1 MAYDATD
8 LRSTLPASRPPGA
21 AAAPERFSGSEHVTF
36 RDLAPADKSTDVST
50 WYARGQNFVV
60 GYSELDG
67 TATFTRAGQPDEY
80 VVLLADD
87 TLAATVRTPGEDV
100 SASGRT
106 MLVVPPGDSTV
117 TVTGRGRV
125 LRLLTT
131 RSDDVAALAANAGS
145 YTEPHENIPPFA
157 PWPQPVGGY
166 RVRSYDLTVP
176 PLSNPP
182 FRLYRCTTFMVN
194 FIDPKQGPRDPAK
207 LSPHHHD
214 DFEQCSI
221 VLAGQYVHHIRW
233 PWTTNKAN
241 WRADEHETVLAPA
254 VTVIPP
260 PSQHTSEAIGPDLNH
275 LIDVFSPPRFDFSA
289 QDGWVFNA
297 ADYPAPAG
305 R

>member
-1 MAYDATD
+1 MKGYPVAYDSSD
-8 LRSTLPASRPPGA
+8 LRSTLPSSTATAP
-21 AAAPERFSGSEHVTF
+21 APERFSGSEHVKF
-36 RDLAPADKSTDVST
+36 RDLAPVEKGPGVST

-67 TATFTRAGQPDEY
+67 TVAFSRTDQPDEY

-87 TLAATVRTPGEDV
+87 SLNASVGDV
-100 SASGRT
+100 SVSGKT
-106 MLVVPPGDSTV
+106 MIVVPPGDSTV
-117 TVTGRGRV
+117 TITGKGRV
-125 LRLLTT
+125 VRLLTT
-131 RSDDVAALAANAGS
+131 RSSDIAALAANAGS
-145 YTEPHENIPPFA
+145 YDEPHENIPPFQ
-157 PWPQPVGGY
+157 PWPEPVGGY
-166 RVRSYDLTVP
+166 RVRTYDLTVP

-207 LSPHHHD
+207 MSPHKHD

-241 WRADEHETVLAPA
+241 WRADEHENVFAPA

-260 PSQHTSEAIGPDLNH
+260 PSLHTSEAIGPDSNH
-275 LIDVFSPPRFDFSA
+275 LVDVFSPPRFDFSA
-289 QDGWVFNA
+289 MEGWVFNA
-297 ADYPAPAG
+297 DDYPAPSGA
-305 R
+305 

>member
-1 MAYDATD
+1 MAYDPTD
-8 LRSTLPASRPPGA
+8 LRSTLPTKA
-21 AAAPERFSGSEHVTF
+21 AAAPERFSGSEHVQF
-36 RDLAPADKSTDVST
+36 RDLAPVEKTGAAST

-67 TATFTRAGQPDEY
+67 TATFTRTGQPDEY

-87 TLAATVRTPGEDV
+87 DLAASVQAPGEEV

-131 RSDDVAALAANAGS
+131 RSGDVAALAANADS
-145 YTEPHENIPPFA
+145 YVEAHENIA
-157 PWPQPVGGY
+157 PWRPWPEPVGGY
-166 RVRSYDLTVP
+166 RVRRYDLGVA
-176 PLSNPP
+176 PLANPP

-207 LSPHHHD
+207 LSPHQHD

-233 PWTTNKAN
+233 PWTTNKAY
-241 WRADEHETVLAPA
+241 WRDDEHETVYAPA

-260 PSQHTSEAIGPDLNH
+260 PSLHTSEAVGPDANH
-275 LIDVFSPPRFDFSA
+275 LIDVFCPPRFDFSA
-289 QDGWVFNA
+289 MQGWVFNA
-297 ADYPAPAG
+297 DDYPAPAG

>member
-1 MAYDATD
+1 MAFDATD
-8 LRSTLPASRPPGA
+8 LRSTLPSSGA
-21 AAAPERFSGSEHVTF
+21 AGATPERFSGSEHVRF
-36 RDLAPADKSTDVST
+36 RDVAPVEKTDDVTT

-60 GYSELDG
+60 GYSDLDG

-87 TLAATVRTPGEDV
+87 ALSARVRAPGEEV

-117 TVTGRGRV
+117 TVTGTGRV
-125 LRLLTT
+125 IRLLTT

-145 YTEPHENIPPFA
+145 YAERHENIA
-157 PWPQPVGGY
+157 PWRPWPEPVGGY
-166 RVRSYDLTVP
+166 RVRSYDLTVA
-176 PLSNPP
+176 PLANPP

-194 FIDPKQGPRDPAK
+194 FIDPKQGPRDPSK
-207 LSPHHHD
+207 LSPHTHD

-221 VLAGQYVHHIRW
+221 VLAGEYVHHIRW
-233 PWTTNKAN
+233 PWTTDRAQ
-241 WRADEHETVLAPA
+241 WREDEHERCHAPS

-260 PSQHTSEAIGPDLNH
+260 PSLHTSEAIGPGENH

-289 QDGWVFNA
+289 MEGWVFNA
-297 ADYPAPAG
+297 DDYPSP
-305 R
+305 

>member
-1 MAYDATD
+1 MAYDSTD
-8 LRSTLPASRPPGA
+8 LRSTLPSSA
-21 AAAPERFSGSEHVTF
+21 ATAPERFSGSEHVRF
-36 RDLAPADKSTDVST
+36 RDLAPVEKTRDVST

-60 GYSELDG
+60 GYSEVDG
-67 TATFTRAGQPDEY
+67 TAAFSRSGQPDEY

-87 TLAATVRTPGEDV
+87 TLTASVDDV
-100 SASGRT
+100 SVSGRT
-106 MLVVPPGDSTV
+106 MLVLPPGDSTV

-131 RSDDVAALAANAGS
+131 RSDDIAALAANADS
-145 YTEPHENIPPFA
+145 YAEPHENIPPFR
-157 PWPQPVGGY
+157 PWPEPVGGY

-176 PLSNPP
+176 PLANPP

-207 LSPHHHD
+207 LSPHQHD

-221 VLAGQYVHHIRW
+221 VLAGEYVHHIRW
-233 PWTTNKAN
+233 PWTTNKAH
-241 WRADEHETVLAPA
+241 WREDEHERVVAPA

-260 PSQHTSEAIGPDLNH
+260 PSLHTSEAIGPTANH
-275 LIDVFSPPRFDFSA
+275 LIDVFSPPRLDFSTM
-289 QDGWVFNA
+289 DGWVFNA
-297 ADYPAPAG
+297 DDYPMPEG

>member
-1 MAYDATD
+1 MAYEANDV
-8 LRSTLPASRPPGA
+8 RSTLPSSTA
-21 AAAPERFSGSEHVTF
+21 AAPVPERFSGSEHVQF
-36 RDLAPADKSTDVST
+36 RDLAPVEKSEDVST

-67 TATFTRAGQPDEY
+67 VATFERAGQPDEY

-87 TLAATVRTPGEDV
+87 SLSAQVVAPGEELSV
-100 SASGRT
+100 SGRT
-106 MLVVPPGDSTV
+106 MLVLPPGDSTV

-131 RSDDVAALAANAGS
+131 QSADIAALAANAGS
-145 YTEPHENIPPFA
+145 YTERHENIAPFE
-157 PWPQPVGGY
+157 PWPEPVGGY
-166 RVRSYDLTVP
+166 RVRAYDLTVP
-176 PLSNPP
+176 PLSNPA

-207 LSPHHHD
+207 LSPHKHD

-221 VLAGQYVHHIRW
+221 VLAGEYVHHIRW

-241 WRADEHETVLAPA
+241 WRDDEHQRVLAPS

-260 PSQHTSEAIGPDLNH
+260 PSLHTSEAIGAGENH

-289 QDGWVFNA
+289 MEGWVFNA
-297 ADYPAPAG
+297 DDYPAPAG

>member
-1 MAYDATD
+1 MAYDPSD
-8 LRSTLPASRPPGA
+8 LRSTLPANSA
-21 AAAPERFSGSEHVTF
+21 AASERFSGSEHVKF
-36 RDLAPADKSTDVST
+36 RDLAPVEKTGDAAT

-60 GYSELDG
+60 GYSDLDG
-67 TATFTRAGQPDEY
+67 RVTFARTGQPDEY

-87 TLAATVRTPGEDV
+87 TLSATVSTPTEEVTAAGQ
-100 SASGRT
+100 T
-106 MLVVPPGDSTV
+106 MLVLPPGDSTV
-117 TVTGRGRV
+117 TITGTGRV
-125 LRLLTT
+125 IRLLTT
-131 RSDDVAALAANAGS
+131 KSADIAALAANAAS
-145 YTEPHENIPPFA
+145 YAEPHENIPPFE
-157 PWPQPVGGY
+157 PWPDPVGGF
-166 RVRSYDLTVP
+166 RVRAYDLTVP
-176 PLSNPP
+176 PLANPP

-207 LSPHHHD
+207 LSPHKHD

-221 VLAGQYVHHIRW
+221 VLAGEYTHHIRW

-260 PSQHTSEAIGPDLNH
+260 PSQHTSEAIGAEQNH

-289 QDGWVFNA
+289 MAGWVFNA
-297 ADYPAPAG
+297 DDYPAPAG

>member
-1 MAYDATD
+1 MAYESND
-8 LRSTLPASRPPGA
+8 LRSTLPSSTADAPT
-21 AAAPERFSGSEHVTF
+21 PERFSGAEHVQF
-36 RDLAPADKSTDVST
+36 RDVPPVEKTGDVST

-60 GYSELDG
+60 GYSDLDG
-67 TATFTRAGQPDEY
+67 TATFSRTDQPDEY

-87 TLAATVRTPGEDV
+87 ALSATVQAPGEEV
-100 SASGRT
+100 TAAGRT
-106 MLVVPPGDSTV
+106 MLVLPPGDSTV

-131 RSDDVAALAANAGS
+131 RSADIAALAANAGS
-145 YTEPHENIPPFA
+145 YAEPHENIPPLQ
-157 PWPQPVGGY
+157 PWPEPVGGY
-166 RVRSYDLTVP
+166 RVRTYDLTVP
-176 PLSNPP
+176 PLANPP

-207 LSPHHHD
+207 MSPHKHD

-221 VLAGQYVHHIRW
+221 VLAGEYVHHIRW

-241 WRADEHETVLAPA
+241 WREDEHQRVAAPS

-260 PSQHTSEAIGPDLNH
+260 PSLHTSEAVAAGTNH

-289 QDGWVFNA
+289 MQGWVFNA

>member
-1 MAYDATD
+1 MAYDPTD
-8 LRSTLPASRPPGA
+8 LRSTLPTST
-21 AAAPERFSGSEHVTF
+21 AAAPERFSGSEHVQF
-36 RDLAPADKSTDVST
+36 RDLAPVEKTGAAST

-60 GYSELDG
+60 GYSDLDG
-67 TATFTRAGQPDEY
+67 TATFTRTGQPDEY

-87 TLAATVRTPGEDV
+87 DLAASVQAPGEQV

-117 TVTGRGRV
+117 TITGRGRV

-131 RSDDVAALAANAGS
+131 RSDDVAALAANADS
-145 YTEPHENIPPFA
+145 YIEAHENIPPWR
-157 PWPQPVGGY
+157 PWPEPVGGY
-166 RVRSYDLTVP
+166 RVRRYDLGVA
-176 PLSNPP
+176 PLANPP

-207 LSPHHHD
+207 LSPHQHD

-233 PWTTNKAN
+233 PWTTNKAY
-241 WRADEHETVLAPA
+241 WRDDEHATVFAPA

-260 PSQHTSEAIGPDLNH
+260 PSLHTSEAVGPDTNH

-289 QDGWVFNA
+289 MDGWVFNA
-297 ADYPAPAG
+297 DDYPAPAG